1 MKNFVE
7 EKNSSHISSMSF
19 LEGGRRDF
27 KNCVSFHFVFI
38 PYFLHFLLT
47 AYISFIYCLLEDK
60 FLLNVRKLW
69 KQE

>member
-1 MKNFVE
+1 
-7 EKNSSHISSMSF
+7 MSF